1 MRLWLTVH
9 AYSFLVSEKSGIIS
23 IMKIIVAEKISASA
37 VEQLREPDW
46 TVLTADQ
53 LDGKLTTEL
62 ESADALIV
70 RSAVQADA
78 GLLAHAKKLRVI
90 GRAGVGVDNIDL
102 DAATRQGIA
111 VMNTPGANAVAV
123 AEQTIGMMLA
133 MARHLCR
140 ADALMHAG
148 KWEKK
153 SLQGM
158 ELRGKTLGIAGLGR
172 IGMEVARRARA
183 FGMEMVGHDP
193 FVSVA
198 VAKEQGIRLVS
209 LEELYAAADY
219 ITLHVGLTPQ
229 TAGMINESAIKKMKK
244 GVRLVNCARGELVNE
259 GDLIASLKQGHIA
272 AAALDVFNE
281 EPLKNSPLQSMENVI
296 LTPHI
301 GGSTFEAQEAVG
313 VQIAQ
318 QVREYL
324 KHGVIQNAVNVPSVS
339 AEEYAEMQPYIVLAE
354 RMGAFLAQISAG
366 SIEEISLR
374 YSGHIAEWKTELI
387 RNAAIKGILNQALE
401 EKANL
406 VNAAS
411 LADLR
416 GLRVHEAHKAKVS
429 TGGARSVLSIYLKSS
444 TEEHMVKGAVLRGT
458 APRILHIDDIDV
470 EAPLERNLI
479 YLRNSDV
486 PGVIGKVGT
495 ILGEAKINIADFSL
509 GRRCEES
516 SSEPREA
523 IAVVHVDGPVPE
535 EVLKKL
541 EEIPAVRQAK
551 AVRLF

>member
-1 MRLWLTVH
+1 MSASV
-9 AYSFLVSEKSGIIS
+9 
-23 IMKIIVAEKISASA
+23 KIVIAEKISASA
-37 VEQLREPDW
+37 VEQLKEPGW
-46 TVLTADQ
+46 VVLTADQ
-53 LDGKLTTEL
+53 VAGKLEAEL

-78 GLLAHAKKLRVI
+78 ALLSHAKKLRVI

-123 AEQTIGMMLA
+123 AEQTLGMMLA

-148 KWEKK
+148 QWEKK
-153 SLQGM
+153 SLQGT

-172 IGMEVARRARA
+172 IGMEVARRARV
-183 FGMEMVGHDP
+183 FGMEIVGHDP

-198 VAKEQGIRLVS
+198 VAKEQGIRLMS
-209 LEELYAAADY
+209 LDELYAAADY

-229 TAGMINESAIKKMKK
+229 TAGMINRGAMQKMKQ

-259 GDLIASLKQGHIA
+259 GDLAQALKSGQVG

-281 EPLKNSPLQSMENVI
+281 EPLKNSPLQALENLI

-301 GGSTFEAQEAVG
+301 GGSTYEAQEAVG

-354 RMGAFLAQISAG
+354 RMGAFLAQISQG
-366 SIEEISLR
+366 SMEEISLR

-387 RNAAIKGILNQALE
+387 RNGAIKGILNQALE

-416 GLRVHEAHKAKVS
+416 GLRIHESHKAKAS
-429 TGGARSVLSIYLKSS
+429 TGGAGSVLSVFLKST
-444 TEEHMVKGAVLRGT
+444 TEEHMVKGAVLHGT
-458 APRILHIDDIDV
+458 APRLLHIDGIDV

-495 ILGEAKINIADFSL
+495 ILGESEINIADFSL
-509 GRRCEES
+509 GRRAAEEPS
-516 SSEPREA
+516 APREA
-523 IAVVHVDGPVPE
+523 IAVVHVDGSVPDD
-535 EVLKKL
+535 VLRKL
-541 EEIPAVRQAK
+541 EKIPAVRQAK

>member
-1 MRLWLTVH
+1 V
-9 AYSFLVSEKSGIIS
+9 
-23 IMKIIVAEKISASA
+23 KIVIAEKISAAA
-37 VEQLREPDW
+37 VEHLKEPGW
-46 TVLTADQ
+46 TVLTAEQ
-53 LDGKLTTEL
+53 LDGKLAEHL
-62 ESADALIV
+62 ETADALIV

-78 GLLAHAKKLRVI
+78 ALLEHAKKLRVI

-102 DAATRQGIA
+102 DAATHKGIA

-123 AEQTIGMMLA
+123 AEQTLGMMLA

-153 SLQGM
+153 SLQGT

-183 FGMEMVGHDP
+183 FGMEIVGHDP
-193 FVSVA
+193 FVSVG

-209 LEELYAAADY
+209 LDELYGAADY

-229 TAGMINESAIKKMKK
+229 TAGMINEASIGKMKK

-259 GDLIASLKQGHIA
+259 GDLAQALKDGRVA
-272 AAALDVFNE
+272 AAAIDVFAE
-281 EPLKNSPLQSMENVI
+281 EPPKNSPLLALGNVV
-296 LTPHI
+296 LTPHT
-301 GGSTFEAQEAVG
+301 GGSTHEAQDAVG

-318 QVREYL
+318 QVKEYL

-354 RMGAFLAQISAG
+354 RMGAFLAQISEG
-366 SIEEISLR
+366 SVEEISLR

-411 LADLR
+411 IADAR
-416 GLRVHEAHKAKVS
+416 GLRVNESHKAKAS
-429 TGGARSVLSIYLKSS
+429 TGGTGSVISILFKSS
-444 TEEHMVKGAVLRGT
+444 REEHLVKGAVLRRS
-458 APRILHIDDIDV
+458 APRLLQVDGIDI

-479 YLRNSDV
+479 YVRNRDV
-486 PGVIGKVGT
+486 PGVIGKMGT
-495 ILGEAKINIADFSL
+495 ILGDHKINIADFSL
-509 GRRCEES
+509 GRRAEEDGGK
-516 SSEPREA
+516 PREA
-523 IAVVHVDGPVPE
+523 IAVVHVDGRVSE
-535 EVLKKL
+535 SALRELCKIDAVEV
-541 EEIPAVRQAK
+541 AK
-551 AVRLF
+551 AVELF

>member
-1 MRLWLTVH
+1 V
-9 AYSFLVSEKSGIIS
+9 
-23 IMKIIVAEKISASA
+23 KIVIAEKISAAA
-37 VEQLREPDW
+37 VEQLREPEW
-46 TVLTADQ
+46 TILTAEQ
-53 LDGKLTTEL
+53 LDGKLPEHL

-78 GLLAHAKKLRVI
+78 ALLSHAKKLRVI

-140 ADALMHAG
+140 ADSLTHAG

-153 SLQGM
+153 SLQGT
-158 ELRGKTLGIAGLGR
+158 ELRGKILGIVGLGR
-172 IGMEVARRARA
+172 IGLEVARRARA
-183 FGMEMVGHDP
+183 FGMTVVGHDP

-198 VAKEQGIRLVS
+198 VAKEQGIAMAELDQ
-209 LEELYAAADY
+209 LYAAADY

-229 TAGMINESAIKKMKK
+229 TAGMINQASIARMKK

-259 GDLIASLKQGHIA
+259 ADLIEALKQGQVA
-272 AAALDVFNE
+272 AAALDVFND
-281 EPLKNSPLQSMENVI
+281 EPLKNSPLQSMESVI

-301 GGSTFEAQEAVG
+301 GGSTREAQDAVG

-318 QVREYL
+318 QVKEYL

-354 RMGAFLAQISAG
+354 RMGSFLAQVSG
-366 SIEEISLR
+366 GRLEEISLR

-387 RNAAIKGILNQALE
+387 RNGAIKGILNQALE

-406 VNAAS
+406 VNAAAIAGS
-411 LADLR
+411 R
-416 GLRVHEAHKAKVS
+416 GLRVHEAHKAKAS
-429 TGGARSVLSIYLKSS
+429 TGGAGSVLSIFLK
-444 TEEHMVKGAVLRGT
+444 TAAEEHMVKGAVLHGS
-458 APRILHIDDIDV
+458 APRLLHVDGIDV

-479 YLRNSDV
+479 YLRNRDV

-495 ILGEAKINIADFSL
+495 ILGEEKINIADFSL
-509 GRRCEES
+509 GRRS
-516 SSEPREA
+516 AEPGTETREA
-523 IAVVHVDGPVPE
+523 IAVVHVDGHVPDD
-535 EVLKKL
+535 VLGKLKK
-541 EEIPAVRQAK
+541 IPAVQQAK
-551 AVRLF
+551 AVQLF

>member
-1 MRLWLTVH
+1 
-9 AYSFLVSEKSGIIS
+9 
-23 IMKIIVAEKISASA
+23 MKIVIAEKISAAA
-37 VEQLREPDW
+37 VEQLKEPGW

-53 LDGKLTTEL
+53 LDGKLSEQL
-62 ESADALIV
+62 ESAEALIV

-78 GLLAHAKKLRVI
+78 ALLANAKKLRVI

-111 VMNTPGANAVAV
+111 VMNTPGANAAAV
-123 AEQTIGMMLA
+123 AEHTLGMMLA

-140 ADALMHAG
+140 ADVLMHAG

-153 SLQGM
+153 SLQGT

-183 FGMEMVGHDP
+183 FGMEVVGHDP
-193 FVSVA
+193 FVSVS
-198 VAKEQGIRLVS
+198 VAKEQGIRLAS
-209 LEELYAAADY
+209 LDDLYATADY

-229 TAGMINESAIKKMKK
+229 TTGMINEAALKKMKE
-244 GVRLVNCARGELVNE
+244 GVRLVNCARGELVHE
-259 GDLIASLKQGHIA
+259 AALVQALKAGHVA
-272 AAALDVFNE
+272 AAALDVFAD
-281 EPLKNSPLQSMENVI
+281 EPLKNSPLQTMENVI

-301 GGSTFEAQEAVG
+301 GGQTQEAQEAVG

-339 AEEYAEMQPYIVLAE
+339 AEEYATMQPYIVLAE
-354 RMGAFLAQISAG
+354 RLGAFLAQISEG
-366 SIEEISLR
+366 TIEEISLR

-411 LADLR
+411 IADSR
-416 GLRVHEAHKAKVS
+416 GLRVHESHKEKAS
-429 TGGARSVLSIYLKSS
+429 TGGAGSVISILFKSS
-444 TEEHMVKGAVLRGT
+444 REEHLVKGAVLRRS
-458 APRILHIDDIDV
+458 APRLLQVDGIDI

-479 YLRNSDV
+479 YVRNRDV

-495 ILGEAKINIADFSL
+495 ILGDHQINIADFSL
-509 GRRCEES
+509 GRRAANGS
-516 SSEPREA
+516 SDKPREA
-523 IAVVHVDGPVPE
+523 IAVVHVDGRVPE
-535 EVLKKL
+535 AVLRELCKV
-541 EEIPAVRQAK
+541 PAVEVAK
-551 AVRLF
+551 AVELF

>member
-1 MRLWLTVH
+1 L
-9 AYSFLVSEKSGIIS
+9 
-23 IMKIIVAEKISASA
+23 KIIIAEKISPAA
-37 VEQLREPDW
+37 VEQLKQPDW

-53 LDGKLTTEL
+53 LEGKLTEQL

-78 GLLAHAKKLRVI
+78 ELLSHAPKLRVI

-123 AEQTIGMMLA
+123 AEQTLGMMLA

-140 ADALMHAG
+140 ADVLMHAG

-153 SLQGM
+153 SLQGT

-183 FGMEMVGHDP
+183 FGMEIVAHDP

-198 VAKEQGIRLVS
+198 VAKEQGIRLAS
-209 LEELYAAADY
+209 LDELYAAADY

-229 TAGMINESAIKKMKK
+229 TAGMINAAAIAKMKK
-244 GVRLVNCARGELVNE
+244 GARLVNCARGELVQE
-259 GDLIASLKQGHIA
+259 ADLIAALKAGKIA
-272 AAALDVFNE
+272 AAALDVFSE
-281 EPLKNSPLQSMENVI
+281 EPLKNSPLQAMENVV

-301 GGSTFEAQEAVG
+301 GGQTFEAQEAVG

-339 AEEYAEMQPYIVLAE
+339 AEEYAQMQPYIVLAE
-354 RMGAFLAQISAG
+354 RMGAFLAQISEG

-374 YSGHIAEWKTELI
+374 YSGHIADWKTELI
-387 RNAAIKGILNQALE
+387 RNGAIKGILNQALE

-411 LADLR
+411 LAETR
-416 GLRVHEAHKAKVS
+416 GLHVHEAHTAKAS
-429 TGGARSVLSIYLKSS
+429 TGGAGSVLSILLKSS
-444 TEEHMVKGAVLRGT
+444 KEAHLVKGAVLRGT
-458 APRILHIDDIDV
+458 APRLLHIDGIDV
-470 EAPLERNLI
+470 EAPLERDLI
-479 YLRNSDV
+479 YLRNRDV
-486 PGVIGKVGT
+486 PGVIGRVGT
-495 ILGEAKINIADFSL
+495 ILGESEINIADFSL
-509 GRRCEES
+509 GRRSAEA

-523 IAVVHVDGPVPE
+523 IAVVHVDGPIPDA
-535 EVLKKL
+535 VLKKL
-541 EEIPAVRQAK
+541 EQIPAVRQAK